1 MNAQLL
7 ATIKP
12 TAQTHRDEQFLL
24 HRTPE
29 GQEFGMCTEHLPTCS
44 ISSEGAGCSEKP
56 GCFQRAF
63 VGPEG
68 IHPPGCFALTQL
80 ALPSPANISLFSPIS
95 TPAGRFHPGEAPPD
109 HRERA
114 SGASC
119 RGETPRA
126 LESFPPYLA
135 ESEFLTLK
143 ANHQEI
149 PQYTSSHR
157 KCRGFSKVPGSLC
170 WFGAASCIL
179 SVWPLDTDFP

>member
-1 MNAQLL
+1 MC
-7 ATIKP
+7 
-12 TAQTHRDEQFLL
+12 
-24 HRTPE
+24 
-29 GQEFGMCTEHLPTCS
+29 CTEHLLTCS

-68 IHPPGCFALTQL
+68 IHPPGCCTLTQL

-95 TPAGRFHPGEAPPD
+95 TPAGRFHLAPPD

-126 LESFPPYLA
+126 LESFPPYLS
-135 ESEFLTLK
+135 EPEFLALK
-143 ANHQEI
+143 ANHQET

-157 KCRGFSKVPGSLC
+157 KCRGFFQSAQLPLLVRSCFMYFECVATGHGFSLRLLQR
-170 WFGAASCIL
+170 WLGEGKREGKASGKQ
-179 SVWPLDTDFP
+179 